1 MKKKS
6 LIVVLTILIIAGI
19 GIVLVLFGGKKT
31 YKDLRAPDISS
42 ATVMLQPENKT
53 VNIIEIPELEDYLNE
68 IVIYGKSDSYKEQN
82 GQTITFTLTMVDGSK
97 EEIAVIGSFI
107 VINGTGYKAKYE
119 PCEKIINYANKLL
132 NSNDAASK
140 DYSSSLLIPDTYVPD
155 GSYQLNFKCPLS
167 DEDTKWALPIFTF
180 SASNDS
186 FVLGHY
192 PNAIEGVA
200 SGSFEID
207 GKTLICKTDD
217 GKQYVFTIKD
227 AHTLVYVKQ
236 SSAEIEVPEMSYLS
250 RSEGKT
256 MIVDDGAAFLRLGE
270 ISAE

>member
-1 MKKKS
+1 MKKRS
-6 LIVVLTILIIAGI
+6 LIIVLTVLIIVSVGI
-19 GIVLVLFGGKKT
+19 MLMLFAGKKP
-31 YKDLRAPDISS
+31 YKDLRTPDISS
-42 ATVMLQPENKT
+42 ATVLLQPENKT
-53 VNIIEIPELEDYLNE
+53 INIVELPELEDYLNE
-68 IVIYGKSDSYKEQN
+68 IVTYGKSDSYKEQN
-82 GQTITFTLTMVDGSK
+82 GQIITFTITMVDGSK
-97 EEIAVIGSFI
+97 EEIAVIGSFV

-119 PCEKIINYANKLL
+119 PCEKIINYVNRLL

-140 DYSSSLLIPDTYVPD
+140 DYSSSLLILDTYVPD
-155 GSYQLNFKCPLS
+155 GSYQLNIKCPPS
-167 DEDTKWALPIFTF
+167 DENTKWALPIFTF

-192 PNAIEGVA
+192 PNAIEGFA

-250 RSEGKT
+250 HSEGKT
-256 MIVDDGAAFLRLGE
+256 MLVDDGATFLRLGD
-270 ISAE
+270 ISTE